1 MSCATELL
9 RPANFCPVCGARLS
23 APIPD
28 GSAATLPGGTTPAVV
43 PVPAEQSDENVVYL
57 NEESARSG
65 GAIPANPHAQDYD
78 GVPTPTGPPTGPPVP
93 PVTPPAAASED
104 PSSVVPLHPR
114 GVDPADPRVQE
125 LRRRA
130 AEIEAALPPFA
141 SHGPLP
147 QQHELVPPPRVDDNP
162 FGDFFADGASA
173 WLEDDEQDEDE
184 VQLDRPRL
192 VGTALATGAVLM
204 LIAAWAVWG
213 IAMYRGSGGAEAG
226 GFLLLSMLLW
236 AWYLSLPRS
245 KQHAAMLRWHVRV
258 QRVIDRP
265 VAPIRDRTEGQLLM
279 RRERDRYRSMRDERT
294 RRVTALG
301 EGAYRSFRQ
310 GTLSP
315 ELQAGAQR
323 VLAIERQMLAQDQ
336 RIHGLVQER
345 QAGGHDGADTAAGEP
360 EGGHPE
366 R

>member
-1 MSCATELL
+1 M
-9 RPANFCPVCGARLS
+9 CGARLS
-23 APIPD
+23 APITD
-28 GSAATLPGGTTPAVV
+28 GSAATVPGGTTPTVV
-43 PVPAEQSDENVVYL
+43 AVPAEPSDQNVVYL

-78 GVPTPTGPPTGPPVP
+78 GVPKPMGPPTAVP
-93 PVTPPAAASED
+93 SE
-104 PSSVVPLHPR
+104 PSAVVPLHPN

-147 QQHELVPPPRVDDNP
+147 QQHELVPPSRVDDNP

-173 WLEDDEQDEDE
+173 WLEDDEPEDDE
-184 VQLDRPRL
+184 VQLDRPRIA
-192 VGTALATGAVLM
+192 GTALAAGSVLM
-204 LIAAWAVWG
+204 LLAAWAVWG
-213 IAMYRGSGGAEAG
+213 VAMYRGSGGAEAG

-236 AWYLSLPRS
+236 AWYLSLPRA
-245 KQHAAMLRWHVRV
+245 KQHAAMLRWHVRI
-258 QRVIDRP
+258 QRLVDRP
-265 VAPIRDRTEGQLLM
+265 VAPIRERTEGQLLM

-345 QAGGHDGADTAAGEP
+345 RASGHDGADPAAEAP
-360 EGGHPE
+360 DGGHPE
-366 R
+366 G